1 MSAARRLRRHQ
12 QQRAPRPEPL
22 RVGEFPD
29 VRVARATLRAWI
41 YEVATDHDRDQL
53 VAISNETE
61 PNRVRVTLGT
71 RAYWRHV
78 AARTN
83 QRHAWLRAEQSD
95 AVIVTIGSGAH
106 PRAYELLELPE
117 E

>member
-1 MSAARRLRRHQ
+1 MSAARRLRRQQ

-22 RVGEFPD
+22 RAGEFPD
-29 VRVARATLRAWI
+29 VKVARSTLRAWV
-41 YEVATDHDRDQL
+41 YELAAEHARDEI
-53 VAISNETE
+53 VAISNETD
-61 PNRVRVTLGT
+61 PSRVRVTLGT
-71 RAYWRHV
+71 RAYWRYV

-83 QRHAWLRAEQSD
+83 QRHAWLRGEQSD